1 MQDGESAKE
10 NGEDTY
16 SAHAFVR
23 EALQIKITPMML
35 DQFAG
40 EWAEMLRQ
48 QNAQNAEVEQLRSI
62 NKKLSNQVRHLES
75 SLAQINQEHCELVKQ
90 VVATRLEKEELEDE
104 LVRVKMALAQESLVS
119 LRYRFSALTMLPC
132 HQDDRADAFSVCLLS
147 ISFAR
152 KDVAPLPRGVRNLL
166 SVAMAALRHQGRRKI
181 AVIRKRPK
189 HPTSEW
195 PS

>member
-1 MQDGESAKE
+1 MELQEGESAKE

-16 SAHAFVR
+16 SAQAFVR

-35 DQFAG
+35 DQFAS

-119 LRYRFSALTMLPC
+119 LQHGKFGEQACSSADS
-132 HQDDRADAFSVCLLS
+132 Q
-147 ISFAR
+147 
-152 KDVAPLPRGVRNLL
+152 
-166 SVAMAALRHQGRRKI
+166 
-181 AVIRKRPK
+181 IR
-189 HPTSEW
+189 
-195 PS
+195 